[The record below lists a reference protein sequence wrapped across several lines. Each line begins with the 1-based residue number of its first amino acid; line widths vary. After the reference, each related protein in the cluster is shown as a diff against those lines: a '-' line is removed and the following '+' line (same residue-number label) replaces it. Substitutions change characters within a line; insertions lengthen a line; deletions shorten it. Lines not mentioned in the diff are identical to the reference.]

1 MSSFLDRLNNS
12 PITRE
17 IQSAASWWTGELRH
31 LADDIS
37 ARFPQKPSEDQSVV
51 YNPIVDASPD
61 KSDSLSTVGDN
72 EESWALLK
80 EKAREDNSSSR
91 TLTILIPD
99 SLCLVRSATYP
110 KVSPAELHNVIELE
124 LATTTPFSSENSAW
138 TWREGKGGKTDVI
151 IVKREVLD
159 RIRSHVEQA
168 GLILKEIRLETST
181 SKEPPFRAFETP
193 ETIRKN
199 FWCKVNVGLAAAL
212 AGLII
217 VGYGVSYYQKS
228 SALAQL
234 KVEIAAKTGQAR
246 ELRAALN
253 QREEQASAAQT
264 LLALK
269 NDRTSVVE
277 TWARITRL
285 LPQSAWV
292 SELMLDKSG
301 GTIVGFTG
309 NAASLIELLD
319 RDPALKDV
327 TFATAIRIDPLSKAE
342 RFDIR
347 FGHEH
352 SAQTLAA
359 TDVGQ

>member
-1 MSSFLDRLNNS
+1 MSSFIDRLNNS
-12 PITRE
+12 PITKE
-17 IQSAASWWTGELRH
+17 IQSAANWWTGELRR
-31 LADDIS
+31 LAEDIN
-37 ARFPQKPSEDQSVV
+37 ARLPQKPSNDQSVV
-51 YNPIVDASPD
+51 YKPSVEASPE
-61 KSDSLSTVGDN
+61 KSVNLSTLGDDQEN
-72 EESWALLK
+72 WSLLK
-80 EKAREDNSSSR
+80 EKAKEDKNSSR
-91 TLTILIPD
+91 TLTVFVPE
-99 SLCLVRSATYP
+99 SQCLVRSSTYP
-110 KVSPAELHNVIELE
+110 KVALAELHNVIELE

-138 TWREGKGGKTDVI
+138 TWREGNDGKTDVV

-159 RIRSHVEQA
+159 RISSHAEQA
-168 GLILKEIRLETST
+168 GLILKEIRLEAST
-181 SKEPPFRAFETP
+181 PKEPPFQAYETP
-193 ETIRKN
+193 ETRRTRL
-199 FWCKVNVGLAAAL
+199 WRKVNIGLAAAL
-212 AGLII
+212 ASLII

-228 SALAQL
+228 SALAEL
-234 KVEIAAKTGQAR
+234 KAEIAAKTSQAR
-246 ELRAALN
+246 ELRATLN
-253 QREEQASAAQT
+253 QQEKQASAAQT

-285 LPQSAWV
+285 LPNSAWA
-292 SELMLDKSG
+292 SELMLNKNG

-359 TDVGQ
+359 TGVGQ